1 MTKIFEDAR
10 SESLKL
16 LHKNWNGSYPVDL
29 SPVAFELGVSIVFEK
44 LNEDNAILGR
54 IDGGSPIIIIDSRLP
69 IVEKRFWIAHM
80 LGHVVERAKSDYPE
94 NYSFRNCRKFSED
107 SLIEFYADEFAY
119 SILMPFH
126 RAKSILNTSG
136 LSSIEQN
143 LTASE
148 VFKTSPDQASVWF
161 DRILK
166 HSF

>member
-16 LHKNWNGSYPVDL
+16 LHKSWNGNYPVDL
-29 SPVAFELGVSIVFEK
+29 NSVAFELGVNIVFEELHK
-44 LNEDNAILGR
+44 DNAILGR
-54 IDGGSPIIIIDSRLP
+54 IDGGSPIIIVNSHLP
-69 IVEKRFWIAHM
+69 LVEKRFWIAHM
-80 LGHVVERAKSDYPE
+80 LGHVVERAKSKYSE
-94 NYSFRNCRKFSED
+94 NYTFRNCRKFSED

-119 SILMPFH
+119 YILMPFH

-136 LSSIEQN
+136 LSSIEQD

-148 VFKTSPDQASVWF
+148 VFKTTPEQANVWF

-166 HSF
+166 YSF